1 VDANLPYFSKGFSQP
16 DIFSLKVELESL
28 HKLTFYPFAVIDEK
42 NEPISARE
50 IM

>member
-1 VDANLPYFSKGFSQP
+1 
-16 DIFSLKVELESL
+16 L